1 MPVRRGHIAPKNTYI
16 DTLIKK
22 FDNQSVPDAAFIIA
36 NSKIASNPI
45 IYCSAD
51 FCDLFSFTKAQL
63 LLKSSSLSFLY
74 GENTTSESIQALSD
88 GLVCDREVKILLS
101 LYTRKDEVRQCEL
114 TVTPLTDEL
123 GRIALHIIF
132 FEAVEQ
138 VQPDKKPSRRVSSRR
153 LSNIATM
160 IFHRNGK
167 EVPRSNL
174 HRTHHLSQSVRNE
187 VLPKQ
192 VVLSRRPSEN
202 IPTENNNRVSISS
215 LFLNGPKSSPE
226 AVDPKKG
233 CRPNPESL
241 QLCTR
246 FDSTSMDTGNS
257 VTLRSSAPTSHVSVG
272 NEPPVKRSEIRP
284 KSCTNAPLWPVL
296 QSSETESTTDRVR
309 PASAVL
315 GARCSRYVFPS
326 LLTRGSRLLSAPV
339 SQTSLV
345 LSDAGTLQLVLGKH
359 GDQSKSHVTDTFA
372 KILSLDKDLHE
383 KRKLESKH
391 MHKYTLKHYSPT
403 RAVWDWFILILVI
416 YTAIF
421 TPYNAAFLLNHNVS
435 ACSNAQPRS
444 AGQQTILGIADKLV
458 DVMFFMDIII
468 NFRTT
473 YVNKNDEVVSQPKK
487 IAFHY
492 LKSWFIIDLVAAI
505 PFDAVISKSY
515 EKQQPTA
522 LTGLLKSARLLRL
535 INVVRKLDRYSEY
548 GTAILVLL
556 TSIFVLIAHWL
567 ACICIV
573 F

>member
-1 MPVRRGHIAPKNTYI
+1 MPVRR
-16 DTLIKK
+16 
-22 FDNQSVPDAAFIIA
+22 
-36 NSKIASNPI
+36 
-45 IYCSAD
+45 
-51 FCDLFSFTKAQL
+51 
-63 LLKSSSLSFLY
+63 
-74 GENTTSESIQALSD
+74 
-88 GLVCDREVKILLS
+88 
-101 LYTRKDEVRQCEL
+101 DEVRQCEL

-123 GRIALHIIF
+123 GRISLHIIF
-132 FEAVEQ
+132 FEEVEQ
-138 VQPDKKPSRRVSSRR
+138 IQPDKKPTRRVSSRR

-160 IFHRNGK
+160 IFHRNSK

-174 HRTHHLSQSVRNE
+174 HRTHHLSQSVRHE

-202 IPTENNNRVSISS
+202 IPTESNNRVSISS

-226 AVDPKKG
+226 AVDTKKG

-257 VTLRSSAPTSHVSVG
+257 VTLRSSAQTSHVSVG
-272 NEPPVKRSEIRP
+272 NEPPVKRPEIRP

-315 GARCSRYVFPS
+315 GARSSRYGFPS

-345 LSDAGTLQLVLGKH
+345 LSDAGTLQLVIGKH
-359 GDQSKSHVTDTFA
+359 GDPSKSHVTDTFA

-421 TPYNAAFLLNHNVS
+421 TPYNAAFLLNHNQFGVEKDEAS
-435 ACSNAQPRS
+435 LLISWKRVFLLLS
-444 AGQQTILGIADKLV
+444 LLYVRV
-458 DVMFFMDIII
+458 DA
-468 NFRTT
+468 
-473 YVNKNDEVVSQPKK
+473 S
-487 IAFHY
+487 
-492 LKSWFIIDLVAAI
+492 S
-505 PFDAVISKSY
+505 SKSHRI
-515 EKQQPTA
+515 ELTDA
-522 LTGLLKSARLLRL
+522 LQ
-535 INVVRKLDRYSEY
+535 V
-548 GTAILVLL
+548 
-556 TSIFVLIAHWL
+556 
-567 ACICIV
+567 
-573 F
+573 